1 MVHTHPDEIE
11 YLEPSKNYVS
21 LLASEQK
28 KIEQL
33 ISMERLIVEKDKNL
47 NIQIALNQSMGVLN
61 SKTQEITHTE
71 V

>member
-1 MVHTHPDEIE
+1 M
-11 YLEPSKNYVS
+11 
-21 LLASEQK
+21 LASEQK

-33 ISMERLIVEKDKNL
+33 ISMERLIAEKDKNL